1 VLVGDEFVVVSDLVL
16 RWACWWRRWFA
27 DLIFT
32 FVYFGGGEEL
42 RWCWRCSV
50 LASPGSGFDGDCGA
64 VVIDGD
70 EVMVDVARLVFFD
83 YRFSDNFSNLLR
95 FAGLVLSSW

>member
-50 LASPGSGFDGDCGA
+50 LASPGSGFGGDCGGWWWWGYGWCR
-64 VVIDGD
+64 VISF
-70 EVMVDVARLVFFD
+70 LW
-83 YRFSDNFSNLLR
+83 L
-95 FAGLVLSSW
+95 